1 MAVES
6 QARGRGVSE
15 DTFNDCVKN
24 IDCVRKW
31 HCDLGLVPLCI
42 KATYMAI
49 ESQARGRGVSD
60 DTFNDCVKNIDCVR
74 KWHCDLGLVPLS
86 IKATC
91 IW

>member
-1 MAVES
+1 MAIES

-42 KATYMAI
+42 KATCTHIHVALI
-49 ESQARGRGVSD
+49 HRGTRPRSQCHLRTQSIFLTQSLNVSSL
-60 DTFNDCVKNIDCVR
+60 T
-74 KWHCDLGLVPLS
+74 PLPL
-86 IKATC
+86 A
-91 IW
+91 